1 MLPFSRVDP
10 DSAES
15 SSDPLLASLMRSK
28 VLLTSSLVAA
38 RLIRKSGWFHR
49 RKQKQKL
56 EMNSFSTNVCLPSS
70 FNWLLLVEW
79 TTEDN

>member
-28 VLLTSSLVAA
+28 LLVTSSLVAA

-56 EMNSFSTNVCLPSS
+56 EMNSFFKDECFSS
-70 FNWLLLVEW
+70 
-79 TTEDN
+79 

>member
-49 RKQKQKL
+49 RKQKQKQKL
-56 EMNSFSTNVCLPSS
+56 EMNSFFKDECFSS
-70 FNWLLLVEW
+70 
-79 TTEDN
+79 